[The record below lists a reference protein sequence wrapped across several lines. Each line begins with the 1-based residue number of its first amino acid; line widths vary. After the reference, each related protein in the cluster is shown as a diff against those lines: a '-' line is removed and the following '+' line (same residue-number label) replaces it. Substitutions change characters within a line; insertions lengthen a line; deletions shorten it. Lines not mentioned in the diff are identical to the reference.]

1 MRTCTVKPAAK
12 YRHKGWLRGT
22 LQSTVIC
29 ASRCVQVNCTNE
41 VPLTRVQFM
50 KVCTKSKTDRHIL
63 VASGN
68 GLTGWNNC
76 VSYFTRRRMTFG
88 QTQTTL
94 PPLKAQ
100 CQRWAVHHS
109 IHAQKIKQIRCSSRT
124 GLWSC
129 VHHHLSLVNTADAL
143 MTKNITVPVQCWH
156 NIDTSV
162 LNNIL
167 YLYHCGGQQKASQRW
182 AWITA
187 QLDTCHW
194 IQSFTAEYQHHNK
207 TRNVGQCP
215 TWWPPC
221 RI

>member
-1 MRTCTVKPAAK
+1 MRTCTVKPAPK
-12 YRHKGWLRGT
+12 YRRKGSLKGT
-22 LQSTVIC
+22 LQLYVQLNVCT
-29 ASRCVQVNCTNE
+29 VQVNCAIE
-41 VPLTRVQFM
+41 VPLTHIQFTN
-50 KVCTKSKTDRHIL
+50 VCKSKTDRHIL

-68 GLTGWNNC
+68 GLTGWNNG
-76 VSYFTRRRMTFG
+76 VSYFTQKHLTFG
-88 QTQTTL
+88 QSQTTW

-109 IHAQKIKQIRCSSRT
+109 IHNRKIKQICCSSRN
-124 GLWSC
+124 GVRSC
-129 VHHHLSLVNTADAL
+129 VHHHLAPVNTADAL
-143 MTKNITVPVQCWH
+143 MMRNITVSVQCWH

-167 YLYHCGGQQKASQRW
+167 YLYHCGGQQKASQCW
-182 AWITA
+182 AWLSA
-187 QLDTCHW
+187 QLDTWHW
-194 IQSFTAEYQHHNK
+194 IQSFTAEYQYRNK